1 MASKFSFEFVEPQLR
16 KKTFGILTTISPKGW
31 PQTHGVLY
39 GMAAPHSKL
48 AFFIVTDKRYR
59 KAGNIKGNPRVSF
72 LIPFP
77 HYYVRF
83 APASTVQFQGTAKL
97 IPIDNP
103 QIFSIFK
110 NGPRVLRRVVHSF
123 DDPAIREN
131 YCFIKITPNPRFICY
146 GLGKSLR
153 ELRKDHVRGRYTVT
167 IPQKRR

>member
-1 MASKFSFEFVEPQLR
+1 MASKFSFEFVEQQLR

-48 AFFIVTDKRYR
+48 AFFIVTDKRY
-59 KAGNIKGNPRVSF
+59 KKIGNIKGNPRVSF

-83 APASTVQFQGTAKL
+83 APASTVQFQGSAELT
-97 IPIDNP
+97 PIDNP
-103 QIFSIFK
+103 
-110 NGPRVLRRVVHSF
+110 SF

-131 YCFIKITPNPRFICY
+131 YCFIKITPNPRLICY

-153 ELRKDHVRGRYTVT
+153 ELRKDHVAGRYAVT
-167 IPQKRR
+167 IPQERR